1 MKRELE
7 GVVYLPTEVLVAP
20 DALGKAFPGLVGP
33 TNFSIAFPSLPED
46 AENEGFFLEP
56 PYATPRWSQVE
67 SLEQGWGYMGFEK
80 TQDLPRPLESVVV
93 AVALSIDSEVPTDV
107 PLESFADSFGS
118 SFDAWYA
125 TTIEWLELWSG
136 QTLTKRFS
144 TADRTTG
151 KLWPVDSTETGKSG
165 WSPPLHVS
173 FSSRKYAVNA
183 KAIYRAFEHAS
194 NMKQPPAEWLLY
206 LSALRSHDPRQAI
219 IEAETAAEVGMAHAI
234 DDRLPALSEDARG
247 KIIMKANG
255 AVGLAELLEAI
266 DGSAAPSVSIGRI
279 KSQLAGPRNSAV
291 HSGAVPSQAEV
302 SQAREVA
309 KSLLDAYS
317 PLPGP

>member
-1 MKRELE
+1 MKRVLE
-7 GVVYLPTEVLVAP
+7 GVAYLPTEMLVAP
-20 DALGKAFPGLVGP
+20 DALGKAFAGLAGP
-33 TNFSIAFPSLPED
+33 ANFSITFPALPED
-46 AENEGFFLEP
+46 AETEGFFLEP
-56 PYATPRWSQVE
+56 PYATPRWAEME

-93 AVALSIDSEVPTDV
+93 AVTLCIDSEAPTDV
-107 PLESFADSFGS
+107 PLASFAASFGR

-125 TTIEWLELWSG
+125 TTVEWLELWSG
-136 QTLTKRFS
+136 QILTKRFS

-151 KLWPVDSTETGKSG
+151 KLWPVDSAEIEKSG
-165 WSPPLHVS
+165 WGLPLHVS
-173 FSSRKYAVNA
+173 FSSRKCAVNA
-183 KAIYRAFEHAS
+183 KAMHSAFEHAS
-194 NMKQPPAEWLLY
+194 NMEHPPAEWLLY
-206 LSALRSHDPRQAI
+206 LSAIRSHDPRQAI

-234 DDRLPALSEDARG
+234 DDRFPALSEDARE

-255 AVGLAELLEAI
+255 AVGLAELLGAI
-266 DGSAAPSVSIGRI
+266 DGSAVPAVSLGRV
-279 KSQLAGPRNSAV
+279 KGQLAGPRNLAV
-291 HSGAVPSQAEV
+291 HSGAAPSQAEV